1 MEFPLFLDTTSLGRK
16 GNSITILRSR
26 LYEKNKFI
34 GFINMCVSVNEL
46 SCCVLSK

>member
-46 SCCVLSK
+46 FCCVLS

>member
-1 MEFPLFLDTTSLGRK
+1 MK
-16 GNSITILRSR
+16 ILRGR

-46 SCCVLSK
+46 SSLHALIVM